1 VTSLPFARRYEDGLR
16 TFVFDRNERSLR
28 TAYELGREAVQTD
41 INVLNLVALHNTS
54 LARSLAAAESSD
66 VVSLVEASGDF
77 LVESLAAFEMVQRG
91 LTDARRAA
99 FRERRIV
106 RMLRQLSAVLSD
118 VSLAAGDRDSIRET
132 VQLLAEHVRELV
144 RADRAVVT
152 FATTPGRPEITG
164 VAEGEDVDTWSEVLG
179 AGVEEIAVEQDAVQQ
194 IDTIRSE
201 LVTSRGE
208 EIGFVEVVASKRIFS
223 EDDRALL
230 TQIAQMTAAF
240 QHGNVP
246 ES

>member
-1 VTSLPFARRYEDGLR
+1 VTPLPFARRYEDGLQ

-28 TAYELGREAVQTD
+28 TAYELGREAVQAD
-41 INVLNLVALHNTS
+41 INVLTLVALHNTA
-54 LARSLAAAESSD
+54 LVRSLQAADSSD
-66 VVSLVEASGDF
+66 VLSLVEASGDF
-77 LVESLAAFEMVQRG
+77 LLESLAAFEMVQRG

-118 VSLAAGDRDSIRET
+118 VSLAAGDRDSLRET
-132 VQLLAEHVRELV
+132 VQLVAEHVRELV

-152 FATTPGRPEITG
+152 FATTAGRPEITG

-179 AGVEEIAVEQDAVQQ
+179 AGVEEMAAEQDAVQQ

-208 EIGFVEVVASKRIFS
+208 KIGFVEVVASKRIFS
-223 EDDRALL
+223 EDDRGLL
-230 TQIAQMTAAF
+230 TQIVQMTAGAL
-240 QHGNVP
+240 QRDVP
-246 ES
+246 

>member
-1 VTSLPFARRYEDGLR
+1 VTPLPFARRYEDGLR

-28 TAYELGREAVQTD
+28 TAYELGREAVQAD
-41 INVLNLVALHNTS
+41 INVLTLVALHNTA
-54 LARSLAAAESSD
+54 LVRSLQAADSSD
-66 VVSLVEASGDF
+66 VLSLVEASGDF
-77 LVESLAAFEMVQRG
+77 LLESLAAFEMVQRG

-118 VSLAAGDRDSIRET
+118 VSLAAGDRDSLRET
-132 VQLLAEHVRELV
+132 VQLVAEHVRELV

-152 FATTPGRPEITG
+152 FATTAGRPEITG

-179 AGVEEIAVEQDAVQQ
+179 AGVEEMAAEQDAVQQ

-208 EIGFVEVVASKRIFS
+208 KIGFVEVVASKRIFS
-223 EDDRALL
+223 EDDRGLL
-230 TQIAQMTAAF
+230 TQIVQMTAGAL
-240 QHGNVP
+240 QRDVP
-246 ES
+246 